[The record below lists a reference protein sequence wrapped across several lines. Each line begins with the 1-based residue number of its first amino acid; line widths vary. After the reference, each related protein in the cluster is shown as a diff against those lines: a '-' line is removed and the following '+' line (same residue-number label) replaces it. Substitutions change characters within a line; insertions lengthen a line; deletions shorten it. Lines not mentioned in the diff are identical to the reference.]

1 MMIIVKSLFRLSH
14 IGMVRIGVKRMP
26 SALRRNKMNGNGN
39 GKNGNG
45 NGKEAEKVELSAR
58 KIEQLRRQPI
68 IESVVLKS
76 EDGEWILHKTII
88 TDIKPVS
95 YFEKVVQG

>member
-1 MMIIVKSLFRLSH
+1 ME
-14 IGMVRIGVKRMP
+14 
-26 SALRRNKMNGNGN
+26 GNGN
-39 GKNGNG
+39 GK

-68 IESVVLKS
+68 IESVILKS